1 MPRNRLGVLLTGL
14 TVSALLTLTGCL
26 ETRFALVEKDR
37 ANVDRAYVGDWLAG
51 SDKVAIRNIDD
62 HQFYVEQTPAGQK
75 PLRMVGL
82 IWEAKGA
89 NFAQLRELPA
99 DGTLA
104 DKYLVLRIER
114 KDDKITLRQLDDK
127 FFASKSITSSADLRR
142 VLEQNLENKDMYDGD
157 PVTLAR
163 QAEGGEQK

>member
-1 MPRNRLGVLLTGL
+1 MLRNRLGSLLTGL
-14 TVSALLTLTGCL
+14 IVAALLTLTGCF
-26 ETRFALVEKDR
+26 EARFALVEKDR

-51 SDKVAIRNIDD
+51 SDKLAIRNIDD

-89 NFAQLRELPA
+89 RFAQLRDLPG

-104 DKYLVLRIER
+104 DKFLVLRIER
-114 KDDKITLRQLDDK
+114 KDDKLTLRQLDDK
-127 FFASKSITSSADLRR
+127 FFAAKSITSSADLRR
-142 VLEQNLENKDMYDGD
+142 VLEQNLDNKEMYDGD
-157 PVTLAR
+157 PITLTR
-163 QAEGGEQK
+163 QPEGEQK